1 MQSAVVPRS
10 AERRVTRRALSD
22 AFSQQ
27 MGLSLCCGGGTF
39 GLRRMQTG
47 SREWQAKPARD
58 LRGDGGPERM
68 PRDALRD
75 ACSKLRTN
83 QGLGAAQGRKH
94 SRATKGVGPVPATG
108 PSPVTPVARGE
119 IRLVERARSG
129 DAEAFDALVAL
140 RLLPTFRLARAIL
153 GSTEEAEDATQE
165 AFIAAW
171 RGLHSLREPE
181 RFDAWFGRIVVNACR
196 MSMRRRP
203 RPIVVSLE
211 SVTPRQSAEAD
222 DPWTSGVIDSDAL
235 NRAIDG
241 LPLQQR
247 AILALY
253 YLEDRPMSSVAMIL
267 GIPSGTAKW
276 RLFRARTAL
285 RTAMAAGDGRASAFA
300 PQDRERLRPAEAPV
314 PLSGDSA

>member
-1 MQSAVVPRS
+1 MRSVNRWDCHCAAGEVLSAY
-10 AERRVTRRALSD
+10 
-22 AFSQQ
+22 
-27 MGLSLCCGGGTF
+27 GW
-39 GLRRMQTG
+39 MQTG

-58 LRGDGGPERM
+58 LRRDGGPERM

-83 QGLGAAQGRKH
+83 QGLGAAQGSKH

-119 IRLVERARSG
+119 IGLVERARSG

-140 RLLPTFRLARAIL
+140 RLMPTFRLARAIL
-153 GSTEEAEDATQE
+153 GGTEEAEDATQE

-203 RPIVVSLE
+203 RPVVVSLE
-211 SVTPRQSAEAD
+211 SVTPRQSGQRLMI
-222 DPWTSGVIDSDAL
+222 PGLSGVIDSDAL

-253 YLEDRPMSSVAMIL
+253 YLEDRPMSSVATIL

-276 RLFRARTAL
+276 RLFQARTAL
-285 RTAMAAGDGRASAFA
+285 RTAMAVGGR
-300 PQDRERLRPAEAPV
+300 PRLGLRPAA
-314 PLSGDSA
+314 S